1 MMSLGQHRSMCL
13 ISTRQPGCAGIKY
26 TRQGVIRIDLLNF
39 TDISGGPSITQ
50 EEVQNS
56 SYMHQ
61 KDTKLFEI

>member
-13 ISTRQPGCAGIKY
+13 ISTRQPGCAGIKH

-39 TDISGGPSITQ
+39 TDISGSPSITQ
-50 EEVQNS
+50 EEVQNL

-61 KDTKLFEI
+61 